1 MFEAVRELR
10 ARGGVQTN
18 APRPKRKKSGAGR
31 VIGQSAA
38 ILPVL
43 IPVMVFTPVMKK
55 ALKDKGITPAKAP
68 VDLVRQFYETIVVP
82 GTQRKPKANYEH
94 LAPVAAAG
102 IAAIVK
108 GILEYFKNLKDK
120 KAKAAEQMAKGERP
134 TEPLTPN
141 EEKILAGAET
151 AVDTAKTLAKEEAQ
165 FQIGK
170 YVPYL
175 IGAAVLIIGAKALKL
190 F

>member
-1 MFEAVRELR
+1 VGLFTKKTKKPGE
-10 ARGGVQTN
+10 
-18 APRPKRKKSGAGR
+18 KSGIGR
-31 VIGQSAA
+31 VIAQSAA
-38 ILPVL
+38 LAPVL
-43 IPVMVFTPVMKK
+43 IPVAIFIPVMKK

-68 VDLVRQFYETIVVP
+68 IDLVRQFHDEIVSKSKRTPKKGSFET
-82 GTQRKPKANYEH
+82 TEH

-120 KAKAAEQMAKGERP
+120 KAKAQEQISKGQAP
-134 TEPLTPN
+134 TEPLTPS
-141 EEKILAGAET
+141 EEKLLAGAET
-151 AVDTAKTLAKEEAQ
+151 ATDTAKQLAKEEAQ

-175 IGAAVLIIGAKALKL
+175 IGAVAVFFVLKATKVL
-190 F
+190 